1 MISFLIVN
9 PSIPFLFLSSASIVL
24 RRRDVPRDPISLN
37 IQQYIL
43 VNLVP
48 TRASSIMDDVIEGIN
63 LSNYRLSGKSLVSF
77 YVKKFATNQQHFHCG
92 FLFFFFSK
100 LLFCSFDFRCR
111 HHSIDCRSELRYQE
125 RKKRKEKWR
134 RPITYPHDL
143 DKEKNVDEKYDDCRR
158 HVDPVVTVGRHP
170 RTAGQERLQV
180 QFLLYKRHTQR
191 GNTTVYRFNN

>member
-48 TRASSIMDDVIEGIN
+48 TRASSIMAVIKGIN

-92 FLFFFFSK
+92 FFFFFFQNYYYFVPFI
-100 LLFCSFDFRCR
+100 LAVVIIQ
-111 HHSIDCRSELRYQE
+111 SIAEANCAI
-125 RKKRKEKWR
+125 KKERKEK
-134 RPITYPHDL
+134 
-143 DKEKNVDEKYDDCRR
+143 KSDD
-158 HVDPVVTVGRHP
+158 D
-170 RTAGQERLQV
+170 Q
-180 QFLLYKRHTQR
+180 
-191 GNTTVYRFNN
+191 